1 MRAIEIVDL
10 ALDCFDGPVYV
21 RREIV
26 HNRHVVRDFEARG
39 VRFVQELGE
48 VPDGATAVFSAHGV
62 SPQVR
67 ADAAERGLR
76 VIDATCPL
84 VTKVH
89 LEAIRFARMGYEILL
104 VGHAGHE
111 EVEGTMGEAASQI
124 RLVSSVEDA
133 ESSGSP
139 RSLRGVAF
147 ITQTTLSMEDTRPIV
162 ETLPPPLS
170 EDPRAPAKDDICYA
184 TQNRQVAVRA
194 LAAQAR
200 VILVVG
206 SRNSSN
212 SNRLVEEARLAGAH
226 AHLIDDVSEIEPAW
240 LAGVETVGITSGAS
254 APEFLVGE
262 IVRRL
267 GGGETVEVE
276 EVAHRARRTCTFP
289 CRPRSRG
296 GRLRLGSVAQPS
308 NPLLSMTSTLA
319 AGRQGRLRHRGL
331 PGDRRGHRAA
341 LRDRGRAASCSRRA
355 TGGLREDRR
364 RVCGRRAKRRSR
376 CPATSTTAARSPGDR
391 GGGRA
396 LGPPRRPGQQRR
408 GRAVRR
414 LSTTRT
420 TRGGTRSSR
429 PT

>member
-1 MRAIEIVDL
+1 MISDTDALSIKRIVLASPRGFCAGVVRAVEIVDL

-39 VRFVQELGE
+39 VRFVQELDE

-67 ADAAERGLR
+67 EAAARRGLR

-89 LEAIRFARMGYEILL
+89 LEAIRFAKLGYEILL

-111 EVEGTMGEAASQI
+111 EVEGTMGEAASQM

-133 ESSGSP
+133 ERVEVKDP
-139 RSLRGVAF
+139 ERVAF

-162 ETLPPPLS
+162 ETLRRRFP
-170 EDPRAPAKDDICYA
+170 AIHVPAKDDICYA

-194 LAAQAR
+194 LAREAS

-212 SNRLVEEARLAGAH
+212 SNRLVEEAELAGAR
-226 AHLIDDVSEIEPAW
+226 AYLLDDVSEIDPAW

-254 APEFLVGE
+254 APEFLVEE

-267 GGGETVEVE
+267 GGPDSVDVE
-276 EVAHRARRTCTFP
+276 EVVTVDEDVHFPLPPEVSGVRRP
-289 CRPRSRG
+289 APR
-296 GRLRLGSVAQPS
+296 
-308 NPLLSMTSTLA
+308 
-319 AGRQGRLRHRGL
+319 
-331 PGDRRGHRAA
+331 
-341 LRDRGRAASCSRRA
+341 
-355 TGGLREDRR
+355 
-364 RVCGRRAKRRSR
+364 
-376 CPATSTTAARSPGDR
+376 PATPS
-391 GGGRA
+391 
-396 LGPPRRPGQQRR
+396 
-408 GRAVRR
+408 
-414 LSTTRT
+414 
-420 TRGGTRSSR
+420 TRS
-429 PT
+429 

>member
-1 MRAIEIVDL
+1 MPSETLSTDVRRILLASPRGFCAGVVRAIEIVDL

-39 VRFVQELGE
+39 VRFVQELDE

-67 ADAAERGLR
+67 EQAARRGLR

-89 LEAIRFARMGYEILL
+89 LEAIRFARLGFEILL

-133 ESSGSP
+133 ERIAVRDP
-139 RSLRGVAF
+139 QRVAF

-162 ETLPPPLS
+162 DTLRRRFP
-170 EDPRAPAKDDICYA
+170 EIRVPAKDDICYA
-184 TQNRQVAVRA
+184 TQNRQIAVRA
-194 LAAQAR
+194 LAKEAP

-212 SNRLVEEARLAGAH
+212 SNRLVEEAQLAGAR
-226 AHLIDDVSEIEPAW
+226 AYLVDDASQVDPAW
-240 LAGVETVGITSGAS
+240 LEGVHTVGVTSGAS
-254 APEFLVGE
+254 APEFLVAE

-267 GGGETVEVE
+267 GGGDSVTVE
-276 EVAHRARRTCTFP
+276 EVATVTEDVRFP
-289 CRPRSRG
+289 LPPE
-296 GRLRLGSVAQPS
+296 VAGVTP
-308 NPLLSMTSTLA
+308 
-319 AGRQGRLRHRGL
+319 
-331 PGDRRGHRAA
+331 
-341 LRDRGRAASCSRRA
+341 
-355 TGGLREDRR
+355 
-364 RVCGRRAKRRSR
+364 
-376 CPATSTTAARSPGDR
+376 SPGNASR
-391 GGGRA
+391 S
-396 LGPPRRPGQQRR
+396 LPTRP
-408 GRAVRR
+408 
-414 LSTTRT
+414 
-420 TRGGTRSSR
+420 
-429 PT
+429 